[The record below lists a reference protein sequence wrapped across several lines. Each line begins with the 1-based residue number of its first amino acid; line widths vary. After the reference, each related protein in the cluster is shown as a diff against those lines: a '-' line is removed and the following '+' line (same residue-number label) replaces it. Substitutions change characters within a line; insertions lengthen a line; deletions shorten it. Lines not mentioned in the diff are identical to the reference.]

1 MDWKIREG
9 YLSEAFPHRF
19 PLVLGWE
26 FAGEV
31 AAVGYAARRFDVGDK
46 VHPCLHCLSWYCA
59 FAIPPKRHS

>member
-1 MDWKIREG
+1 VDWKIREG
-9 YLSEAFPHRF
+9 FLSRAFPHHF

-46 VHPCLHCLSWYCA
+46 ARAMQNPSRVIANWRLT
-59 FAIPPKRHS
+59 